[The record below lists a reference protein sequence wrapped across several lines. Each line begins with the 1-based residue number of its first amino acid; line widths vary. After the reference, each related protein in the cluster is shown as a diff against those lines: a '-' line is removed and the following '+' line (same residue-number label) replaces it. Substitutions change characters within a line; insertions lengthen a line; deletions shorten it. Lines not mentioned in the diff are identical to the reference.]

1 MRGWGYPFHSPVLQQ
16 GGGAGALPSL
26 EDCLGFRW
34 SLCCVELPL
43 PLGAL
48 PEAGCVLALGAGPV
62 TGPGTPGWETL
73 PKFWCKASTRT
84 GVTCATYIVSTV
96 KLQLLVRQGRFSILN
111 SCVLWAFRVTEERL
125 AKKDAGT
132 LRCGI
137 RKGFF
142 PLHESADVEVIITPD
157 RSMQVFLIA
166 AVIPALGARDHTEGG
181 CFTLSV
187 TGRRDPSCTA
197 ASILL
202 PQLQPRRSRRTLRR
216 GPAALCSTSL
226 CSPDCSCWSCWP

>member
-1 MRGWGYPFHSPVLQQ
+1 PWPK
-16 GGGAGALPSL
+16 PS
-26 EDCLGFRW
+26 F
-34 SLCCVELPL
+34 PI
-43 PLGAL
+43 P
-48 PEAGCVLALGAGPV
+48 CVLTGSGAV
-62 TGPGTPGWETL
+62 TGPGTV
-73 PKFWCKASTRT
+73 TRT

-187 TGRRDPSCTA
+187 TGRRDPSCAT
-197 ASILL
+197 ITHFLFFVL
-202 PQLQPRRSRRTLRR
+202 PSAPSLPPSRLAISHYC
-216 GPAALCSTSL
+216 GVL
-226 CSPDCSCWSCWP
+226 CSPCLLFFFISSCWCFPCPPCLPV